1 MTDPDFIPPARPQV
15 GEDEIEAAVRV
26 LRTGMV
32 VQGPEVAGFED
43 EFAALVDGRTCVAV
57 NSGTSALQL
66 SLMALRLQPGDE
78 VVVPSFSFAA
88 SANAIRLAGGEPVF
102 VDIDPTT
109 FCLDPAAVE
118 AAVGPRTVAMMP
130 VHLYGHPADM
140 TALGAIA
147 ERHGLAVVEDAAQ
160 AHGAT
165 WQGRPVGAFGVAG
178 CFSFYPTKNMHSLEG
193 GMVSTADEDFA
204 RTIRLLRNQ
213 GMLQQYANEVVGA
226 NMRLPDVAAAVGR
239 AQLPKLRAWN
249 KQRRANAEVLT
260 AGLRGA
266 DQGGVVAPAIADG
279 AEHVF
284 HQYTIRV
291 PGGAERRDRVREQL
305 REHGVGTGVY
315 YPTPI
320 HLLKPYRPGEHP
332 TNRDWDLPETM
343 RAAAEVL
350 SLPVWPGL
358 TDDQLARIV
367 DAVNAVIGAH

>member
-1 MTDPDFIPPARPQV
+1 
-15 GEDEIEAAVRV
+15 
-26 LRTGMV
+26 
-32 VQGPEVAGFED
+32 
-43 EFAALVDGRTCVAV
+43 
-57 NSGTSALQL
+57 
-66 SLMALRLQPGDE
+66 
-78 VVVPSFSFAA
+78 
-88 SANAIRLAGGEPVF
+88 
-102 VDIDPTT
+102 
-109 FCLDPAAVE
+109 
-118 AAVGPRTVAMMP
+118 
-130 VHLYGHPADM
+130 
-140 TALGAIA
+140 
-147 ERHGLAVVEDAAQ
+147 
-160 AHGAT
+160 
-165 WQGRPVGAFGVAG
+165 
-178 CFSFYPTKNMHSLEG
+178 
-193 GMVSTADEDFA
+193 
-204 RTIRLLRNQ
+204 
-213 GMLQQYANEVVGA
+213 
-226 NMRLPDVAAAVGR
+226 DVAAAVGR

-266 DQGGVVAPAIADG
+266 DQGGVIAPAIADG

-305 REHGVGTGVY
+305 RERGVGTGVY

-332 TNRDWDLPETM
+332 ANRDWDLPETM